1 MKNLGNDQLLS
12 LSLTHKVKARA
23 VENTL
28 KTFQPSRV
36 DKSSEFLANSQ
47 YYRDK
52 FFSLEVPRNSELK
65 GSISE
70 KMRYREINLTFQ
82 FSTGYTCQFLKLHK
96 AKK

>member
-1 MKNLGNDQLLS
+1 MENTTG
-12 LSLTHKVKARA
+12 RA
-23 VENTL
+23 NVEGICVHSVENTL
-28 KTFQPSRV
+28 RIFQPSKV

-52 FFSLEVPRNSELK
+52 SFSLEVPRNSELK

-70 KMRYREINLTFQ
+70 KTKCREINLTFQ
-82 FSTGYTCQFLKLHK
+82 FSTGYVCQFLKLHK